1 MSAAEDGALAGLIV
15 ALIPGYRIKLGKPT
29 LNKRQKRPIAAFI
42 FFWLVSILGFV
53 GAPIFLFSTGTHEG
67 LADESQAGVVIA
79 AFLIGVLGIGLLGAI
94 PLNHCYAFYL
104 ELCEDC
110 VRWRN
115 WRWKERTFTY
125 PSITFAHVENNGK
138 NGFLRFGSTEM
149 GKRTCSFDPYQFDA
163 TILMAQVLYRDDHGR
178 WAEEDGLD
186 VMSVVGMY
194 GSSRDIYAQFY
205 DLCET
210 KYVVGVTKSERQKRR
225 RRAARNEARR
235 LERQQAREEARREAR
250 QAKKSRKT
258 NEVSDGIS

>member
-1 MSAAEDGALAGLIV
+1 MSAVEDGLLGGLIV

-29 LNKRQKRPIAAFI
+29 LNKRQKRPILAFI
-42 FFWLVSILGFV
+42 FFWLVAILGFV
-53 GAPIFLFSTGTHEG
+53 GMPLIWLSLGLGDVQPGSEDFTVAISGLIFSI
-67 LADESQAGVVIA
+67 V
-79 AFLIGVLGIGLLGAI
+79 FLGLLGAI

-104 ELCEDC
+104 ELREDC

-125 PSITFAHVENNGK
+125 PSITFAHVEENMK
-138 NGFLRFGSTEM
+138 NGFLRIGSTEM

-178 WAEEDGLD
+178 WAEEDGMD

-205 DLCET
+205 DLCAT

-225 RRAARNEARR
+225 RRVARSE
-235 LERQQAREEARREAR
+235 AREEARR
-250 QAKKSRKT
+250 KNS
-258 NEVSDGIS
+258 

>member
-15 ALIPGYRIKLGKPT
+15 ALIPGIRIKLGKPT

-42 FFWLVSILGFV
+42 TFWFFTILGFIGV
-53 GAPIFLFSTGTHEG
+53 PLIFLSIGAYDD
-67 LADESQAGVVIA
+67 LADESQAGLVIA
-79 AFLIGVLGIGLLGAI
+79 ALLIGVLGIGLLGAI

-104 ELCEDC
+104 ELREDC

-125 PSITFAHVENNGK
+125 PSITFAHVEENMK
-138 NGFLRFGSTEM
+138 NGFLRIGSTEM

-194 GSSRDIYAQFY
+194 GSSQDIYAQFY
-205 DLCET
+205 DLCKT

-235 LERQQAREEARREAR
+235 LERQQAREKARRE
-250 QAKKSRKT
+250 K
-258 NEVSDGIS
+258 E

>member
-1 MSAAEDGALAGLIV
+1 MNAAETGTLWGLIV

-29 LNKRQKRPIAAFI
+29 LNKRQKRPLAAFI
-42 FFWLVSILGFV
+42 TFWFFTILGFIGV
-53 GAPIFLFSTGTHEG
+53 PLIFLSIGAYDD
-67 LADESQAGVVIA
+67 LADESQAGLVIA
-79 AFLIGVLGIGLLGAI
+79 ALLIGVLGIGLLGAI

-104 ELCEDC
+104 ELREDH

-138 NGFLRFGSTEM
+138 NGFLRIGSTEM

-235 LERQQAREEARREAR
+235 LERQQAREEARRE
-250 QAKKSRKT
+250 K
-258 NEVSDGIS
+258 E

>member
-1 MSAAEDGALAGLIV
+1 MSAVEDGALGGLIV

-29 LNKRQKRPIAAFI
+29 LNKRQKRPILAYI
-42 FFWLVSILGFV
+42 FFWFVTILGFV

-79 AFLIGVLGIGLLGAI
+79 TFLIGVLGIGLLGAI

-104 ELCEDC
+104 KLCEDC

-138 NGFLRFGSTEM
+138 NGFLRIGSTEM

-194 GSSRDIYAQFY
+194 GSSQDIYAQFY
-205 DLCET
+205 DLCKT
-210 KYVVGVTKSERQKRR
+210 KYVVGQTKSERQKRR

-235 LERQQAREEARREAR
+235 LERLQAREEARREA
-250 QAKKSRKT
+250 QQTKKSRKT
-258 NEVSDGIS
+258 NEE

>member
-1 MSAAEDGALAGLIV
+1 M
-15 ALIPGYRIKLGKPT
+15 
-29 LNKRQKRPIAAFI
+29 
-42 FFWLVSILGFV
+42 
-53 GAPIFLFSTGTHEG
+53 
-67 LADESQAGVVIA
+67 
-79 AFLIGVLGIGLLGAI
+79 
-94 PLNHCYAFYL
+94 NHCYAFYL
-104 ELCEDC
+104 ELREDC

-138 NGFLRFGSTEM
+138 NGFLRIGSTEM

-210 KYVVGVTKSERQKRR
+210 KYIVGQTKSERQKRR

-235 LERQQAREEARREAR
+235 LERQQAREEAC
-250 QAKKSRKT
+250 RK
-258 NEVSDGIS
+258 NS